1 MVQFLEGK
9 ECSRLGEVKES
20 RAAKPSKGCGG
31 GGPKV
36 GGEGSGGGSA
46 ILGGVP
52 ALYLLLR
59 FQSIAA
65 GGTRL
70 SKALVNA
77 CTVSRD
83 PGLAPRW
90 AQGTRKVAQRQPLLP
105 DIQIQL
111 SKFAGDTT
119 VVALR
124 RKAEFT
130 KSDKPY
136 HVQSQFISKL
146 TVPFW
151 LSNSNI
157 PK

>member
-1 MVQFLEGK
+1 M
-9 ECSRLGEVKES
+9 
-20 RAAKPSKGCGG
+20 
-31 GGPKV
+31 
-36 GGEGSGGGSA
+36 
-46 ILGGVP
+46 P

-90 AQGTRKVAQRQPLLP
+90 AQRARKVAQRQPLLP

-130 KSDKPY
+130 KSALELQHAEVTVEIKQGSERLS
-136 HVQSQFISKL
+136 HRTL
-146 TVPFW
+146 TAKFPSALSTHFLS
-151 LSNSNI
+151 LSNPQRS
-157 PK
+157 PASLTPDPVHSRSYVSQVVQRVSMPM